1 MAYLTEQLSNKKVT
15 VTTANNT
22 VPQNIAES
30 GNNQV
35 FHNLMAEKNKIIN
48 ALCAFPVT
56 ALWLLDEYQ
65 QDCFINGK
73 DDEVAASKAELAAVL
88 ANIKKHYDILLQTFT
103 DEGMGGIGYAGN
115 KCALTTALQQFPFS
129 FSDLTR
135 LVELIVHAYKL
146 RGYRQNANDTGLI
159 VKRLKGLRNPGVKK
173 SKQADFFNAVQLAGA
188 DKQFLFLSG
197 AEMKSHFAEMVVAE
211 QLWLKAR
218 QQLAVAN
225 TKLVLF
231 IANQYKGGFLDFE
244 DLVQEGQTGLLKA
257 VDRFDYRLGFQFS
270 TYAGY
275 WIRQAI
281 SRALSRS
288 ERVVRVP
295 CGQVANVNKVYR
307 ARDEIIAKTGK
318 EPSVKELANYTLLSD
333 NEINTILSI
342 SQSAISLE
350 VDDDEDNTFA
360 PIDFLEQQIFTHPFQ
375 MIAASNL
382 EDLLGKAIGTLTPRE
397 AKVICSHFGVDS
409 DKEMTLQEIGTE
421 LNLTRE
427 RIRQIQAIAL
437 DKIKLNYGQQLS
449 YFL

>member
-1 MAYLTEQLSNKKVT
+1 MAYLTEQLSSKKST
-15 VTTANNT
+15 LTTGNDA
-22 VPQNIAES
+22 VPQNSAEL
-30 GNNQV
+30 GNTQL
-35 FHNLMAEKNKIIN
+35 FHHLITEKNNIIN
-48 ALCAFPVT
+48 SLSCFPVT
-56 ALWLLDEYQ
+56 ALWLFNEYQ
-65 QDCFINGK
+65 QDCVANGK
-73 DDEVAASKAELAAVL
+73 DGVAAGKAELSEML
-88 ANIKKHYDILLQTFT
+88 AKIKNAYEALLQTFVN
-103 DEGMGGIGYAGN
+103 EGRDAPAYADN
-115 KCALTTALQQFPFS
+115 KHALTVALQQFQYS
-129 FSDLTR
+129 FSDLTQ
-135 LVELIVHAYKL
+135 LVEMIVHAYKL
-146 RGYRQNANDTGLI
+146 RGYKQNLNDTGLV
-159 VKRLKGLRNPGVKK
+159 VKRLKRLRQHSVKT
-173 SKQADFFNAVQLAGA
+173 SKQADFFKAVQATGV
-188 DKQFLFLSG
+188 DKQFLFLPST
-197 AEMKSHFAEMVVAE
+197 EMKSHFGEMVVAE

-225 TKLVLF
+225 TKLVVF
-231 IANQYKGGFLDFE
+231 IANQYKGGFLDFD

-275 WIRQAI
+275 WVRQAI
-281 SRALSRS
+281 SRALSRC

-307 ARDEIIAKTGK
+307 AKDELIAKTGK
-318 EPSVKELANYTLLSD
+318 EPSVKELADYTHLSD

-350 VDDDEDNTFA
+350 IDDDEESAFA

-375 MIAASNL
+375 MIAAANL
-382 EDLLGKAIGTLTPRE
+382 EDLLGEAIGALSPRE

-421 LNLTRE
+421 LSLTRE
-427 RIRQIQAIAL
+427 RVRQIQTIAL